1 MRLILVGATGITR
14 DLLRGLGEM
23 WDVAV
28 IDPDPERLALAAKL
42 RVIDQVVGDFSS
54 AETLDRA
61 HLSSADAVVAAT
73 NDDGTNL
80 AVCELALSSGI
91 DAVAAV
97 AADPERTDDY
107 RDLGV
112 GVVSADR
119 LASRR
124 IEIVLEPR
132 RTASAALAEG
142 LAEAIEFRIAGD
154 SPLRGKALNELQA
167 EEWLVAA
174 VLRDDRLIVPHG
186 ETVLQRGDLV
196 TVVGAA
202 VDRTLMVETFTS
214 GEARF
219 PLDYGQRV
227 LVAIENDADVAGPLA
242 EAAHLVRNSH
252 AAGISVVIRESTADD
267 ELLEGVEGVV
277 QGIDMDLVPVPGPA
291 AKTLLGIAGLEDA
304 GVIVVPAPSGG
315 AVLGRMGSAR
325 VLRSI
330 HNVGVP
336 VLLSRSSHPYRR
348 VAVLA
353 EETESARAA
362 GRAAIDLA
370 AFGGVPLIGAAVFLP
385 SFMAG
390 PEERERVVRAAERL
404 REESAVQGVVVNR
417 QVEEGNPV
425 RVMAD
430 LTGSDGLLVAP
441 SPERVPNLVA
451 LSDVGHMVQ
460 RARSSVMIVPAIG

>member
-23 WDVAV
+23 WDVTV

-42 RVIDQVVGDFSS
+42 RVIDQVVGDFSD
-54 AETLDRA
+54 AGTLERA

-80 AVCELALSSGI
+80 AMCELALSSGI

-97 AADPERTDDY
+97 AADPERTEDY

-154 SPLRGKALNELQA
+154 SPLRGKALSDLQA
-167 EEWLVAA
+167 QEWLVAA

-202 VDRTLMVETFTS
+202 ADRTLMVETFTS
-214 GEARF
+214 GESRF

-227 LVAIENDADVAGPLA
+227 LVAVDSDADVSGPLS
-242 EAAHLVRNSH
+242 EAAHLVRISH
-252 AAGISVVIRESTADD
+252 SVGISVVFREGADD
-267 ELLEGVEGVV
+267 DAFLAGVEAATH
-277 QGIDMDLVPVPGPA
+277 GIDLDLVPVQGLA
-291 AKTLLGIAGLEDA
+291 VETLLGIAGLKDA
-304 GVIVVPAPSGG
+304 GVVVLPAPTGG
-315 AVLGRMGSAR
+315 ALLARMRTAR

-330 HNVGVP
+330 HDLGVP

-353 EETESARAA
+353 GDSESARAA

-370 AFGGVPLIGAAVFLP
+370 AFGGVPLIGPAVVLP
-385 SFMAG
+385 SFMVGA
-390 PEERERVVRAAERL
+390 EERERVVRAAERL
-404 REESAVQGVVVNR
+404 REESAVQGVVMDR

-425 RVMAD
+425 RVMTD
-430 LTGSDGLLVAP
+430 LTGSDGLLVTP
-441 SPERVPNLVA
+441 NPERASIPVA
-451 LSDVGHMVQ
+451 FSDVGHMIQ
-460 RARSSVMIVPAIG
+460 RGRSSVMIVPAIG